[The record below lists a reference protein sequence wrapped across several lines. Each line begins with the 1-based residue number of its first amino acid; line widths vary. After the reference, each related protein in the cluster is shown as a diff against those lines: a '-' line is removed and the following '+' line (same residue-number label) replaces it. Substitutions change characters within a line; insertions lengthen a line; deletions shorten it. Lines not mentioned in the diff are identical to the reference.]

1 MSNFKI
7 EVGAKISVTL
17 PKFEGPLNEYKVI
30 STTVKNHSFGTI
42 QLEYIKETRP
52 HTQDVNYK
60 SGERTMIVEELWFNV
75 PDHRTIKII

>member
-17 PKFEGPLNEYKVI
+17 PKFEGHLNEYKVI